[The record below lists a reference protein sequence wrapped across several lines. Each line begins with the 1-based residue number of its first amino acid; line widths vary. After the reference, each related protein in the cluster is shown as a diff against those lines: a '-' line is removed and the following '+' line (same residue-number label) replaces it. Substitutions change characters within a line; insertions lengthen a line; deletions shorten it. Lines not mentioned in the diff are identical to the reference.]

1 MGDTDQEAALS
12 SVKKT
17 FLVLSGKGGVG
28 KSTVAVNLALALQL
42 KGLRVGILGRF
53 NAAVVSIKRVAQQN
67 LTLKYNF
74 GINISGPTAIITVA
88 IFYWFRPV
96 K

>member
-1 MGDTDQEAALS
+1 MGETDEEAALS

-28 KSTVAVNLALALQL
+28 KSTVAVQLALTLQL

-53 NAAVVSIKRVAQQN
+53 NVAN
-67 LTLKYNF
+67 
-74 GINISGPTAIITVA
+74 V
-88 IFYWFRPV
+88 
-96 K
+96 

>member
-28 KSTVAVNLALALQL
+28 KSTVAVQLALTLQL

-53 NAAVVSIKRVAQQN
+53 NVANVWSNRMLFESTIFFSIS
-67 LTLKYNF
+67 LETLLQY
-74 GINISGPTAIITVA
+74 
-88 IFYWFRPV
+88 
-96 K
+96 